1 MKRDGTVG
9 AHFLAAFQDTS
20 CVLNKSCSTVKNWWR
35 WWRMRMMALVQ
46 QNGSMYTYTLFYRFA
61 RVVAALEGFL
71 LWGRQQVPRP
81 FSFQGHGAPR
91 H

>member
-20 CVLNKSCSTVKNWWR
+20 CVLNKSCSTVKKWWR
-35 WWRMRMMALVQ
+35 RRRMRMMAIVQ
-46 QNGSMYTYTLFYRFA
+46 QNGSVYTYTLFYRFA
-61 RVVAALEGFL
+61 RVVAALEGVL
-71 LWGRQQVPRP
+71 LWGRQQVHRP
-81 FSFQGHGAPR
+81 FSFQGHGALR